1 MVPGRLTVT
10 LLWHRQRREVK
21 AAWPFSDGPP
31 RGPGERG
38 SHAAARG
45 RRPWAPPGRGAVR
58 PALLSL
64 GVSTLGQV
72 AWRKPGL
79 RRALHTHGTAP
90 FAALGAC
97 RQCGGT
103 RAGSRGVPGPGGGVR
118 SHARGSPGGLLNP
131 RGATCLR
138 RSDRVPFPCDGA
150 PLPKK
155 LWREGRE
162 SPPCDDEWLW
172 LCARRFLPGD
182 CSLGSSVGSSEAELR
197 VCERG
202 TPGRATGP
210 RRRDKPRASAS
221 PGSVS
226 ETASSHAEQS
236 CA

>member
-1 MVPGRLTVT
+1 MLWEERGVGRNTRNGPRGRPNFPAIKGGFTWSRLTQT
-10 LLWHRQRREVK
+10 FRKLC
-21 AAWPFSDGPP
+21 GP
-31 RGPGERG
+31 
-38 SHAAARG
+38 
-45 RRPWAPPGRGAVR
+45 RPPDCDTAVAPATKGGKG
-58 PALLSL
+58 
-64 GVSTLGQV
+64 GV
-72 AWRKPGL
+72 GL

-162 SPPCDDEWLW
+162 SLPCDE
-172 LCARRFLPGD
+172 
-182 CSLGSSVGSSEAELR
+182 
-197 VCERG
+197 
-202 TPGRATGP
+202 
-210 RRRDKPRASAS
+210 
-221 PGSVS
+221 
-226 ETASSHAEQS
+226 
-236 CA
+236 